1 MKKYELV
8 IKYKNGE
15 VDKYYSRLTGD
26 YWKTEEETAEDALV
40 EMRLV
45 DPETFESIENSTTI
59 ESVYVVEVK
68 DTEISVGMTYDDPEG
83 TWEIVAIDGDEIEV
97 KCIRSKAVFDS
108 TMTVIRDEVEYFLT
122 HDWQTDEVK

>member
-26 YWKTEEETAEDALV
+26 YWQTEEETVEDALV

-45 DPETFESIENSTTI
+45 DPETFESIEKSTTI
-59 ESVYVVEVK
+59 ESVEVVEVK
-68 DTEISVGMTYDDPEG
+68 DN
-83 TWEIVAIDGDEIEV
+83 EV
-97 KCIRSKAVFDS
+97 
-108 TMTVIRDEVEYFLT
+108 M
-122 HDWQTDEVK
+122 